1 MINDGFLYLATLMLL
16 AAILV
21 NLPVALYIEIALI
34 ASRADIG
41 AMGEAKKKGR
51 ENGKA

>member
-21 NLPVALYIEIALI
+21 NLPVAFKG
-34 ASRADIG
+34 DT
-41 AMGEAKKKGR
+41 AKKIFKFAR
-51 ENGKA
+51 PLF